1 MAAKTSRGAKLMQT
15 IRLTMAQALVKHLQA
30 QFNLVDGKEVPLFGG
45 VWGIF
50 GHGNVAGLGEA
61 LADVKD
67 EFTTYRAH
75 NEQGMALA
83 ACAYA
88 KQNRRQRI
96 MACTSSIGPGATNMV
111 TAAGLAMANRLPVL
125 FLPGDVFATRTPDP
139 VLQQVEHFGEPSVSV
154 NDCFR
159 PVSRYFDRINRP
171 EQLITSLPNA
181 IATMLDPANCGPAT
195 LALPQD
201 VQTMAFDYPISFFEK
216 KVHGLTRTRP
226 DKMQVKNAIQAI
238 KAAKKPLLVLGGGV
252 HYSLAVKEVE
262 QFIDTYQVPSCE
274 TQAGKGGLNWQHKLN
289 LGGVG
294 VTGSS
299 AANIAASEADLVIA
313 IGTRLQDF
321 TSASRTLFNRE
332 GLRLININTAS
343 FDANKHGGLALTGDA
358 REVLTELM
366 SELGEC
372 PFDTHWA
379 ERAKS
384 LNNDWLDAVNQA
396 VKVPDTYQD
405 KSYLPTDANVIGVV
419 NRQATKNSTIV
430 QAAGGLPGELHK
442 LWRTESDLGYHVE
455 YGFSCMGYE
464 LAGGV
469 GVKMATPERDVIV
482 MVGDG
487 SYLMLNSEIATSVM
501 LGLKL
506 TVVVLDNRGYACIN
520 RLQNACGSDSFNNLL
535 QDCHTV
541 EAGAPKT
548 AFAEHAKALGANG
561 EHVQSLAELEAA
573 LERAKAS
580 DKTYVISIDT
590 DPMPTTQ
597 EGGAWWDVAVAEV
610 SSKESVNQAQAQ
622 YQEAKSKQ
630 PY

>member
-1 MAAKTSRGAKLMQT
+1 MQT

-201 VQTMAFDYPISFFEK
+201 VQTMAFDYPMSFFEK
-216 KVHGLTRTRP
+216 KVHGLTRARP
-226 DKMQVKNAIQAI
+226 DKVQVKNALQAI

-262 QFIDTYQVPSCE
+262 QFIDTYQVPACE
-274 TQAGKGGLNWQHKLN
+274 TQAGKGVLNWQHKLN

-332 GLRLININTAS
+332 GLRLININAAS

-358 REVLTELM
+358 REALTELM

-372 PFDTHWA
+372 QFDTHWA

-384 LNNDWLDAVNQA
+384 LNNDWLDVVNQA
-396 VKVPDTYQD
+396 VKVPDSYQD

-561 EHVQSLAELEAA
+561 EQVQSLAELEAA

-580 DKTYVISIDT
+580 NKTYVISIDT
-590 DPMPTTQ
+590 NPMPTTQ

>member
-1 MAAKTSRGAKLMQT
+1 MQT

-226 DKMQVKNAIQAI
+226 DKVQVSSALQAI
-238 KAAKKPLLVLGGGV
+238 KGAKKPLLVLGGGV

-262 QFIDTYQVPSCE
+262 QFIDTYQVPVCE
-274 TQAGKGGLNWQHKLN
+274 TQAGKGVLNWQHKLN

-372 PFDTHWA
+372 QFDTHWA

-384 LNNDWLDAVNQA
+384 LNNDWLDAVNHA

-561 EHVQSLAELEAA
+561 EQVQSLAELEGA

-597 EGGAWWDVAVAEV
+597 EGGAWWDVAVAEI